1 MNYLCFDIGGTSIK
15 YGVADEKGALL
26 LKGEVPNEIMQRG
39 VKGFVESLAGLADRY
54 RQEYDLRGI
63 AVSTAGVV
71 DPEQGVILY
80 APKYFPGY
88 PGTHLQ
94 ELLEARTG
102 LPCTVENDVNA
113 AALGEYWL
121 GAGRG
126 AKSLFCITV
135 GTGIGGCAILDGRV
149 IHGASCSAGEAG
161 LQQIR
166 PEGTWEELA
175 STSALIRNVA
185 KAKQVPEAELNGR
198 KIFAMAQQGDTIA
211 AAAIVKQMEDIAAG
225 IANICYILNPERVI
239 IGGGIA
245 AQEKYLHPVLDG
257 ALRKKLLPLVYDH
270 LTLCFASLKNDA
282 GMIGALCNFL
292 TREKERKKLKST

>member
-1 MNYLCFDIGGTSIK
+1 MNYLCLDIGGTSVK
-15 YGVADEKGALL
+15 YGVADEQGRLL
-26 LKGEVPNEIMQRG
+26 LKGEIPNEIVQKG
-39 VKGFVESLAGLADRY
+39 VKGFVESLTRLADRY
-54 RQEYDLRGI
+54 RQEYDLQGI

-88 PGTHLQ
+88 PGTNLQ
-94 ELLEARTG
+94 ELLVERTG

-135 GTGIGGCAILDGRV
+135 GTGIGGCAILDGKV

-161 LQQIR
+161 LQCISL
-166 PEGTWEELA
+166 EGTWEEIA

-185 KAKQVPEAELNGR
+185 KAKRVSEAELNGR
-198 KIFAMAQQGDTIA
+198 KIFAMAQQGDKDA
-211 AAAIVKQMEDIAAG
+211 AEAIEKQMEDLAVG
-225 IANICYILNPERVI
+225 IANICYILNPERI
-239 IGGGIA
+239 IVGGGIA
-245 AQEKYLHPVLDG
+245 AQEECLYPLLDT
-257 ALRKKLLPLVYDH
+257 ALRKKLFPLVYEK
-270 LTLCFASLKNDA
+270 LTLRFAALQNDA
-282 GMIGALCNFL
+282 GMLGALYNFL
-292 TREKERKKLKST
+292 MRQ

>member
-1 MNYLCFDIGGTSIK
+1 MNYLCLDIGGTSVK
-15 YGVADEKGALL
+15 YGVADEQGRLL
-26 LKGEVPNEIMQRG
+26 LKGEIPNEIVQKG
-39 VKGFVESLAGLADRY
+39 VKGFVESLTRLADRY
-54 RQEYDLRGI
+54 RQEYDLQGI

-71 DPEQGVILY
+71 DPEHGVILY

-88 PGTHLQ
+88 PGTNLQ
-94 ELLEARTG
+94 ELLVERTG

-135 GTGIGGCAILDGRV
+135 GTGIGGCAILDGKV

-161 LQQIR
+161 LQCISL
-166 PEGTWEELA
+166 EGTWEEIA

-185 KAKQVPEAELNGR
+185 KAKRVSEAELNGR
-198 KIFAMAQQGDTIA
+198 KIFAMAQQGDKDA
-211 AAAIVKQMEDIAAG
+211 AEAIEKQMEDLAVG
-225 IANICYILNPERVI
+225 IANICYILNPERI
-239 IGGGIA
+239 IVGGGIA
-245 AQEKYLHPVLDG
+245 AQEKYLYPILDD
-257 ALRKKLLPLVYDH
+257 ALQKKLLSLVYDR
-270 LTLCFASLKNDA
+270 LTLRFASLKNDA

-292 TREKERKKLKST
+292 MRNKKSKK

>member
-15 YGVADEKGALL
+15 YGVADETGTLL
-26 LKGEVPNEIMQRG
+26 LKGETPNVIMQKG
-39 VKGFVESLAGLADRY
+39 VKGFVESLAKLADCY
-54 RQEYDLRGI
+54 RQEYDLQGI

-80 APKYFPGY
+80 APIYFPGY
-88 PGTHLQ
+88 AGTELQ
-94 ELLEARTG
+94 KLLEERTG

-121 GAGRG
+121 GVGRG

-135 GTGIGGCAILDGRV
+135 GTGIGGCAILDGKV

-161 LQQIR
+161 LQHIR
-166 PEGTWEELA
+166 PEGTWEEIA

-185 KAKQVPEAELNGR
+185 KAKRVSEAELNGR
-198 KIFAMAQQGDTIA
+198 KIFAMAQQGDKDA
-211 AAAIVKQMEDIAAG
+211 AEAIEKQMEDLAVG
-225 IANICYILNPERVI
+225 IANICYILNPERI
-239 IGGGIA
+239 IVGGGIA
-245 AQEKYLHPVLDG
+245 AQEKYLYPILDG
-257 ALRKKLLPLVYDH
+257 ALRKRLLPLVYDR
-270 LTLCFASLKNDA
+270 LTLRFASLKNDA

-292 TREKERKKLKST
+292 MRNKEK

>member
-1 MNYLCFDIGGTSIK
+1 MNYLCLDIGGTSVK
-15 YGVADEKGALL
+15 YGVADEKGCLL
-26 LKGEVPNEIMQRG
+26 LKGETPNVIMQKC
-39 VKGFVESLAGLADRY
+39 VKSFVESLASLADLY
-54 RQEYDLRGI
+54 RQEYDLQGI

-71 DPEQGVILY
+71 DPEQGMILY

-88 PGTHLQ
+88 PGTNLQ
-94 ELLEARTG
+94 ELLEEQTG

-135 GTGIGGCAILDGRV
+135 GTGIGGCAILDGKV

-161 LQQIR
+161 LQHIR
-166 PEGTWEELA
+166 PEGTWEEIA

-185 KAKQVPEAELNGR
+185 EAKQVPEAELDGR
-198 KIFAMAQQGDTIA
+198 IIFAMAQQGDADAAVAIA
-211 AAAIVKQMEDIAAG
+211 KQMDDIAVG
-225 IANICYILNPERVI
+225 IANICYILNPERI
-239 IGGGIA
+239 IVGGGIA
-245 AQEKYLHPVLDG
+245 AQEKYLYPILDG
-257 ALRKKLLPLVYDH
+257 ALRKNLLPLVYDH
-270 LTLCFASLKNDA
+270 LTLRFALLKNDA

-292 TREKERKKLKST
+292 MRNKEK

>member
-1 MNYLCFDIGGTSIK
+1 MNYLCLDIGGTSVK
-15 YGVADEKGALL
+15 YSVADEKGGLL
-26 LKGEVPNEIMQRG
+26 LKGEIPNVIMQKG
-39 VKGFVESLAGLADRY
+39 VKGFVESLASLADRY
-54 RQEYDLRGI
+54 RQAYHLQGM

-88 PGTHLQ
+88 TGTNLQ

-102 LPCTVENDVNA
+102 LPCTMENDVNA

-135 GTGIGGCAILDGRV
+135 GTGIGGCAILDGKV

-161 LQQIR
+161 LQHIR
-166 PEGTWEELA
+166 PEGTWEEVA

-185 KAKQVPEAELNGR
+185 QAKGLSEAELDGR
-198 KIFAMAQQGDTIA
+198 KIFAMAQQGDADAIA
-211 AAAIVKQMEDIAAG
+211 AIAKQMDDLAAG
-225 IANICYILNPERVI
+225 IANICYILNPERI
-239 IGGGIA
+239 IVGGGIA
-245 AQEKYLHPVLDG
+245 AQEKYLYPILDG

-270 LTLCFASLKNDA
+270 LALRFASLKNDA

-292 TREKERKKLKST
+292 MRNKEM

>member
-1 MNYLCFDIGGTSIK
+1 MNYLCLDIGGTSVK
-15 YGVADEKGALL
+15 YGVADETGNLL
-26 LKGEVPNEIMQRG
+26 LKGEAPNVIMQKG
-39 VKGFVESLAGLADRY
+39 VKGFSESLVSLAERY
-54 RQEYDLRGI
+54 RQEYDLQGI

-71 DPEQGVILY
+71 DPERGVVLY

-94 ELLEARTG
+94 ELLEAHTG

-121 GAGRG
+121 GAGKG

-135 GTGIGGCAILDGRV
+135 GTGIGGCAILDGQIV
-149 IHGASCSAGEAG
+149 HGASCSAGEAG
-161 LQQIR
+161 LQSIS
-166 PEGTWEELA
+166 PEGTWEEIA

-185 KAKQVPEAELNGR
+185 KAKQVPEAELDGR
-198 KIFAMAQQGDTIA
+198 KIFAMAQQGDA
-211 AAAIVKQMEDIAAG
+211 DASAAIDKQMDDLAVG
-225 IANICYILNPERVI
+225 IANICYILNPERII

-245 AQEKYLHPVLDG
+245 AQEKYLYPILDG

-270 LTLCFASLKNDA
+270 LTLRFASLKNDA
-282 GMIGALCNFL
+282 GIIGALCNFL
-292 TREKERKKLKST
+292 LRNNLNNDKL

>member
-1 MNYLCFDIGGTSIK
+1 MNYLCFDIGGTSVK
-15 YGVADEKGALL
+15 FGVADEKGYLL
-26 LKGEVPNEIMQRG
+26 LKGETPNVITQKG
-39 VKGFVESLAGLADRY
+39 VKGVVESLASLADRY
-54 RQEYDLRGI
+54 RQEYDLQGI

-88 PGTHLQ
+88 PGTNLQ
-94 ELLEARTG
+94 ELLEEHTG

-113 AALGEYWL
+113 AALGEYWQ

-135 GTGIGGCAILDGRV
+135 GTGIGGCAILNGQV

-166 PEGTWEELA
+166 PEGTWEEVA

-185 KAKQVPEAELNGR
+185 KAKRVSEAELDGR
-198 KIFAMAQQGDTIA
+198 KIFAMAQQGDADAVEAIA
-211 AAAIVKQMEDIAAG
+211 KQMEDIATG
-225 IANICYILNPERVI
+225 IANICYILNPERII

-245 AQEKYLHPVLDG
+245 AQEKYLYPILDG
-257 ALRKKLLPLVYDH
+257 ALRKRLLPLVYDH
-270 LTLCFASLKNDA
+270 LTLRFALLKNDA

-292 TREKERKKLKST
+292 MRNKEK

>member
-1 MNYLCFDIGGTSIK
+1 MNYLCLDIGGTSVK
-15 YGVADEKGALL
+15 YGVADETGNLL
-26 LKGEVPNEIMQRG
+26 LKGEAPNVIMQKG
-39 VKGFVESLAGLADRY
+39 VKGFSESLVSLAERY
-54 RQEYDLRGI
+54 RQEYDLQGI

-71 DPEQGVILY
+71 DPERGVVLY

-94 ELLEARTG
+94 ELLEAHTG

-121 GAGRG
+121 GAGKG

-135 GTGIGGCAILDGRV
+135 GTGIGGCAILDGQI

-161 LQQIR
+161 LQHIS
-166 PEGTWEELA
+166 PEGTWEEIA

-185 KAKQVPEAELNGR
+185 KAKQVPEAELDGR
-198 KIFAMAQQGDTIA
+198 KIFAMAQQGDA
-211 AAAIVKQMEDIAAG
+211 DASAAIDKQMDDLAVG
-225 IANICYILNPERVI
+225 IANICYILNPERII

-245 AQEKYLHPVLDG
+245 AQEKYLYPILDG

-270 LTLCFASLKNDA
+270 LTLRFASLKNDA
-282 GMIGALCNFL
+282 GIIGALCNFL
-292 TREKERKKLKST
+292 LRNNLNNDKL

>member
-1 MNYLCFDIGGTSIK
+1 MNYLCLDIGGTSVK
-15 YGVADEKGALL
+15 YGVADEKGSLL
-26 LKGEVPNEIMQRG
+26 LKGETPNVITQKG
-39 VKGFVESLAGLADRY
+39 VKGFAESLAGLTDRY
-54 RQEYDLRGI
+54 RQEYDLQGI

-88 PGTHLQ
+88 PGINLRK
-94 ELLEARTG
+94 LLEEHTG
-102 LPCTVENDVNA
+102 LPCAVENDVNA

-135 GTGIGGCAILDGRV
+135 GTGIGGCAILNGQV

-161 LQQIR
+161 LQQIS
-166 PEGTWEELA
+166 PKGTWEEIA

-185 KAKQVPEAELNGR
+185 KAKQVPEAELDGR
-198 KIFAMAQQGDTIA
+198 KIFVMAQQGDA
-211 AAAIVKQMEDIAAG
+211 DASAAIDKQMDDLAVG
-225 IANICYILNPERVI
+225 IANICYILNPERII

-245 AQEKYLHPVLDG
+245 AQEIYLYPILDG
-257 ALRKKLLPLVYDH
+257 ALRKRLLPLVYEH
-270 LTLCFASLKNDA
+270 LTLRFASLKNDA

-292 TREKERKKLKST
+292 MREKERRE

>member
-1 MNYLCFDIGGTSIK
+1 MNYLCLDIGGTSVK
-15 YGVADEKGALL
+15 YGVADETGNLL
-26 LKGEVPNEIMQRG
+26 LKGEAPNVIMQKG
-39 VKGFVESLAGLADRY
+39 VKGFAESLVSLAERY
-54 RQEYDLRGI
+54 RQEYDLQGI

-71 DPEQGVILY
+71 DPERGVVLY

-94 ELLEARTG
+94 ELLEAHTG

-121 GAGRG
+121 GAGKG

-135 GTGIGGCAILDGRV
+135 GTGIGGCAILDGQI

-161 LQQIR
+161 LQHIS
-166 PEGTWEELA
+166 PEGTWEEIA

-185 KAKQVPEAELNGR
+185 KAKQVPEAELDGR
-198 KIFAMAQQGDTIA
+198 KIFAMAQQGDADA
-211 AAAIVKQMEDIAAG
+211 AEAIEKQMDDIAAG
-225 IANICYILNPERVI
+225 IANICYILNPERI
-239 IGGGIA
+239 IVGGGIA
-245 AQEKYLHPVLDG
+245 AQEKYLYPILDG

-270 LTLCFASLKNDA
+270 LALRFASLKNDA

-292 TREKERKKLKST
+292 MRNKEM

>member
-1 MNYLCFDIGGTSIK
+1 MNYLCLDIGGTSVK
-15 YGVADEKGALL
+15 YGVADEQGRLL
-26 LKGEVPNEIMQRG
+26 LKGEIPNEIVQKG
-39 VKGFVESLAGLADRY
+39 VKGFVESLTRLADRY
-54 RQEYDLRGI
+54 RQEYDLQGI

-71 DPEQGVILY
+71 DSEQGAILY

-88 PGTHLQ
+88 PGTNLQ
-94 ELLEARTG
+94 ELLVERTG

-135 GTGIGGCAILDGRV
+135 GTGIGGCIILNGRV

-161 LQQIR
+161 LQHIS
-166 PEGTWEELA
+166 PEGTWEEIA

-185 KAKQVPEAELNGR
+185 KAKQVTEAELDGR
-198 KIFAMAQQGDTIA
+198 KIFALAQRGDADA
-211 AAAIVKQMEDIAAG
+211 AAAIAKQMDDLAAG
-225 IANICYILNPERVI
+225 IANICYILNPERI
-239 IGGGIA
+239 IVGGGIA
-245 AQEKYLHPVLDG
+245 AQEKYLYPILDG
-257 ALRKKLLPLVYDH
+257 ALRKKLLPLVYDR
-270 LTLCFASLKNDA
+270 LTLRFASLKNDA

-292 TREKERKKLKST
+292 MRNKEK